1 MPKIVNWYVREANYK
16 YKVGFNFSA
25 LKKLRESPWMI
36 GPLKKK
42 QKNKI
47 TMLDIQAETNTK
59 QMIKITIRS
68 QLWTSS

>member
-1 MPKIVNWYVREANYK
+1 MNDWSFE
-16 YKVGFNFSA
+16 
-25 LKKLRESPWMI
+25 KKQ
-36 GPLKKK
+36 